1 MTRKELIK
9 NMFDDLVKNYNS
21 ASYYNLFKD
30 YRKSDDYQN
39 LSPKQ
44 KMEKNFDMDIFKE
57 EFSDLIDSY
66 IGTIKYDNELNEL
79 DE

>member
-21 ASYYNLFKD
+21 TSYYNLFKD
-30 YRKSDDYQN
+30 YRKSNDYQN
-39 LSPKQ
+39 LSPEQ

-66 IGTIKYDNELNEL
+66 IDPIKWDNELNEL